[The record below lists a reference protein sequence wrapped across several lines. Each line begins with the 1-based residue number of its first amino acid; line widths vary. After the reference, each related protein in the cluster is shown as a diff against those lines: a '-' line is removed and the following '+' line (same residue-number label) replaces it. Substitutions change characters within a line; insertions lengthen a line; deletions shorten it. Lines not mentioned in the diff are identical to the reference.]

1 MATDLTFPTQGGDY
15 DGINVIEEQGNSFL
29 IQNTD
34 ESTITGQTLK
44 LASADGSAIKAEFV
58 SNDPTVLK
66 DTRVEGS
73 EVEDILT
80 IGGATSNGVI
90 KTFEGDDRVKTE
102 GDTEDSAIRTG
113 SGADRSVNKGDVE
126 NSTFNLGAG
135 DDTAKFLGDVNNSTI
150 QMGKGADRLIFGGDV
165 KNTKV
170 FLGSDADID
179 RIEINENADFEGL
192 QIVGAGEGDL
202 LIIGSSKYVYDPDGN
217 EWINSDGDVIKF

>member
-1 MATDLTFPTQGGDY
+1 MAIDLTFPTQGGDY
-15 DGINVIEEQGNSFL
+15 DGINVIEQQDNSFL

-34 ESTITGQTLK
+34 GSTITGQTLR

-58 SNDPTVLK
+58 SKDPTVLK
-66 DTRVEGS
+66 DSLVEGS
-73 EVEDILT
+73 DAKDILT

-165 KNTKV
+165 TDTKV
-170 FLGSDADID
+170 FLGDDTDID
-179 RIEINENADFEGL
+179 RIEIGENADFKGL
-192 QIVGAGEGDL
+192 QIVGASEGDL
-202 LIIGSSKYVYDPDGN
+202 LIIGSSEYVYDGKA
-217 EWINSDGDVIKF
+217 WINSDGDVKEF